1 MKTNQK
7 LHQLHLNEW
16 AQRFADQKASGL
28 TVKQWCEDNNFSIH
42 AYNYWKRVLKEEVGN
57 QILPDIVPLV
67 LPEATCDALTAS
79 QVQQVYPQPVV
90 SPNTTLHSAI
100 HANCATAVLSIN
112 GISVEVSP
120 DIPEDF
126 LCTLTK
132 AVRHA

>member
-28 TVKQWCEDNNFSIH
+28 TVKQWCEDNNFSNH

-90 SPNTTLHSAI
+90 SPNTTLR
-100 HANCATAVLSIN
+100 CV
-112 GISVEVSP
+112 
-120 DIPEDF
+120 
-126 LCTLTK
+126 
-132 AVRHA
+132 